1 MNMNEAVFFF
11 SGYRFMTLCLFG
23 TL

>member
-1 MNMNEAVFFF
+1 MNEAVFFF